1 MKTKETQ
8 YPNHHSV
15 LRMSSINSSH
25 NIIYFGI
32 IFPSHP
38 NPKTNSLPLMI
49 PEIYAFGY
57 YFFFAALIFRPD
69 STFFEMK
76 YTFYH
81 KMPLILINCLWI
93 SDALI
98 SKYIGSFYLTVLFS
112 FTLHK
117 IRPSSVN
124 TN

>member
-15 LRMSSINSSH
+15 LLISSINSLH
-25 NIIYFGI
+25 NIISFG
-32 IFPSHP
+32 IFPSIP
-38 NPKTNSLPLMI
+38 NPKTNLLPLMTPAI
-49 PEIYAFGY
+49 NAFGY
-57 YFFFAALIFRPD
+57 YFSLAALIFRSD

-76 YTFYH
+76 YTFYNE
-81 KMPLILINCLWI
+81 MPLILRNCLWI
-93 SDALI
+93 SEALI

-117 IRPSSVN
+117 TRPSSVN